1 MKKAVS
7 TAWAA
12 LLGAGM
18 MLSQAQPVLA
28 QDVTIDGAPVV
39 LQVTTADA
47 AQGAEAGADAA
58 VEGADVAAEGG
69 EGVVA
74 DGQAAGS
81 AAGGVVEKEVES
93 FRLFGETQD
102 GRMLIRTDGGDE
114 YVSKDDLA
122 AVLPELSLDGFPI
135 MEETAALG
143 QGTNG
148 DDVKMLQ
155 QVLADLGYLEGD
167 IDGSYGGGTAG
178 AVSKFQE
185 ERGLEA
191 TGNADVYTM
200 MLIRAIKVGIPESVT
215 VSSKGFESPEE
226 KFPQIVD
233 NVDADLEAFME
244 PKWRWRFDEESQTG
258 EIDPGIALGTFA
270 VETPA
275 IDKINGTAG
284 IKLHVT
290 KDEATGVYVLTPAIV
305 VETESASRPYMQGA
319 ALKGS
324 STIKLEET
332 ETTGELSGITMY
344 ETSYIKLTPEA
355 LEALAAG
362 EVESI
367 TLQGK
372 NKSYD
377 IAVSIDSENVK
388 AFAESCEGLE

>member
-1 MKKAVS
+1 MKKAVY

-12 LLGAGM
+12 VIGAGM

-39 LQVTTADA
+39 LQVTTLDA
-47 AQGAEAGADAA
+47 AEGAEAGADAA
-58 VEGADVAAEGG
+58 AVEGTDAAAAEGS
-69 EGVVA
+69 EGTVA
-74 DGQAAGS
+74 GR
-81 AAGGVVEKEVES
+81 VVEKEVES

-122 AVLPELSLDGFPI
+122 AVLPELSLDDFPV

-200 MLIRAIKVGIPESVT
+200 MLIKAIKDGIPESVT

-244 PKWRWRFDEESQTG
+244 PKWRWRFDEETQTG
-258 EIDPGIALGTFA
+258 EIDPGIVLGTFA

-275 IDKINGTAG
+275 IDKISGTAG

-290 KDEATGVYVLTPAIV
+290 RDEATGVYVLTPAIV
-305 VETESASRPYMQGA
+305 VETESASRPYMQGS
-319 ALKGS
+319 ALKGG

-355 LEALAAG
+355 LAALAAG

-377 IAVSIDSENVK
+377 ITVSVDSENVT
-388 AFAESCEGLE
+388 AFAEACSGLE